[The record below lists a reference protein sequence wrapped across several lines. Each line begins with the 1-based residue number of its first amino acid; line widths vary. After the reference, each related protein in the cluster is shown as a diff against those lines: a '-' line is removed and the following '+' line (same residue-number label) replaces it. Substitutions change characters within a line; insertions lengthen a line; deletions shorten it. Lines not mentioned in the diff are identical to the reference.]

1 MAQLAQINIAYGF
14 EEVDHPSMVDFKEA
28 IDHINM
34 LAERSEGFVWRF
46 QTEEGDATAVRLF
59 DDPKVIVNISVWESL
74 DALKN
79 YVYQGEHLDILK
91 RKKEWFQK
99 TKGPHLALWWIEDGE
114 FPTAEQAKEKLEY
127 LAKHGP
133 NEHVFNMAWAG
144 NIKVQRQE

>member
-1 MAQLAQINIAYGF
+1 MAQLAQVNIAYGF

-59 DDPKVIVNISVWESL
+59 DDPRVIINISVWESL

-99 TKGPHLALWWIEDGE
+99 IKGPHLALWWIEDGD
-114 FPTAEQAKEKLEY
+114 FPTAEQAKEKLDY

-133 NEHVFNMAWAG
+133 N
-144 NIKVQRQE
+144 